1 MSVSDSKH
9 TINRLT
15 SASLDLEGCVRFLDA
30 LEEQKYGTTA
40 YEALLISAVV
50 FYVRPFSENEKKSS
64 TSPSD
69 PRVPDAVLTGL
80 SESER
85 KLHEELRILRNKAI
99 AHAEWIL
106 HPTGVSSSKVIKAL
120 PFSIWKWFPSSSEIS
135 AFRDVAL
142 KVRHA
147 VQNAQAN
154 ALHNLP
160 QHLVPGAS

>member
-1 MSVSDSKH
+1 MSVNDSKN

-30 LEEQKYGTTA
+30 LEEQTYGTTA

-50 FYVRPFSENEKKSS
+50 FYARPFSENEKKSS

-80 SESER
+80 SESE
-85 KLHEELRILRNKAI
+85 KKIHEELRILRNKAL
-99 AHAEWIL
+99 AHAEWTF
-106 HPTGVSSSKVIKAL
+106 HPTGVSSRKVINAL
-120 PFSIWKWFPSSSEIS
+120 PFSIWKWFPGPIEIS
-135 AFRDVAL
+135 AFRGLAL

-154 ALHNLP
+154 ALRNLP
-160 QHLVPGAS
+160 